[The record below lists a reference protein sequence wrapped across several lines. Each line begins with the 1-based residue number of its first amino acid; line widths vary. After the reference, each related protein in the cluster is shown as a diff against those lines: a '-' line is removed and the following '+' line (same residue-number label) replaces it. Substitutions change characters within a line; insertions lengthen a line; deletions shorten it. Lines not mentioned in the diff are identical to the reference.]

1 MLGLRNLGLPCSG
14 AISPGSNA
22 RRTSCGTVCRL
33 WDQGMRNGTGALLV
47 SADTSTGSCKRG
59 ASLHSD
65 PSRWETGQV
74 KLLRRPM
81 DRHFHHQKHIYSF
94 SASCPK
100 KKTQKR
106 KYTSNLFAASSRDNA
121 ASTLW
126 RDEREMRS
134 STGSPHHII
143 NSERRRRVDK
153 TPEFLA
159 DYRPG
164 GYDVHVRADFSD
176 RPDTLH
182 APYRSSGARDSEH
195 ARCRPRRG
203 SQRNGHE
210 GQVPELVPQA
220 LPLDRVDRCCQFLPH
235 LRGKHGVCSIPLYRF
250 CRHGRHFYNALGS
263 RHARRCQ
270 RHH

>member
-1 MLGLRNLGLPCSG
+1 MRPGVLGLRNLGLPCSG

-47 SADTSTGSCKRG
+47 SADTSTGACARSCKRG
-59 ASLHSD
+59 SSLHSD

-126 RDEREMRS
+126 REER
-134 STGSPHHII
+134 G
-143 NSERRRRVDK
+143 DA
-153 TPEFLA
+153 EF
-159 DYRPG
+159 
-164 GYDVHVRADFSD
+164 YDVAAPNAYCKFSQEK
-176 RPDTLH
+176 RTCR
-182 APYRSSGARDSEH
+182 RST
-195 ARCRPRRG
+195 
-203 SQRNGHE
+203 
-210 GQVPELVPQA
+210 
-220 LPLDRVDRCCQFLPH
+220 
-235 LRGKHGVCSIPLYRF
+235 I
-250 CRHGRHFYNALGS
+250 S
-263 RHARRCQ
+263 RH
-270 RHH
+270 